1 MSEKRK
7 DNRGRILHNG
17 EVQLAN
23 GKYRFKYIDDF
34 GKYALLKMQEIES
47 EK

>member
-17 EVQLAN
+17 EIQR
-23 GKYRFKYIDDF
+23 KYGRYQFKDII
-34 GKYALLKMQEIES
+34 A
-47 EK
+47 